1 MKAAEASD
9 DGRKVM
15 DRGFDLAENAVYAL
29 LAILLVA
36 AAGVL
41 LVESAYRLATHV
53 GDDALEA
60 VKLTL
65 DSLLLVFVLVELLSA
80 IRATVRERKLVAE
93 PFLLVG
99 MIASIKEIVVTAVDS
114 REYVGGEGGEFADSM
129 MTIGVLSGVLLVLAV
144 ATLLVR
150 RKEREPAE

>member
-1 MKAAEASD
+1 MKAAEQAD
-9 DGRKVM
+9 DGRRVL
-15 DRGFDLAENAVYAL
+15 DRGFDVAENVVYVL
-29 LAILLVA
+29 LAVVLVA
-36 AAGVL
+36 SAGVL
-41 LVESAYRLATHV
+41 LVESAYRLVTHV

-65 DSLLLVFVLVELLSA
+65 DSLLLVFVLVELMSA

-114 REYVGGEGGEFADSM
+114 REYVGGSGDEFADSM

-144 ATLLVR
+144 STLLVR
-150 RKEREPAE
+150 